1 MKSIKHENSNCNQ
14 NLLSIDHNIT
24 DFKFYSHCHLCSKFK
39 VDENEKKFLDF
50 VNSKLEAMEKINLD
64 DECLLEDQI
73 ETRKINTDKKKL
85 TKKEFSKR
93 KKYSNSVKKIKNKKN
108 NSRKTSKNESN
119 NKNMIVNHN
128 GKVEKPKTENIDLV
142 DVINFD
148 VDKEI
153 KEKELRKFFSSD
165 KTLLNS
171 IINEMKEK

>member
-1 MKSIKHENSNCNQ
+1 M
-14 NLLSIDHNIT
+14 
-24 DFKFYSHCHLCSKFK
+24 
-39 VDENEKKFLDF
+39 
-50 VNSKLEAMEKINLD
+50 NSKLEAMEKINLE

-119 NKNMIVNHN
+119 NKNMVVNHN
-128 GKVEKPKTENIDLV
+128 GKVENLKIENIDLV

-148 VDKEI
+148 VDNEI

>member
-1 MKSIKHENSNCNQ
+1 MKSITHENSNCNQ

-24 DFKFYSHCHLCSKFK
+24 DFKFYSHCHLRSKFK

-64 DECLLEDQI
+64 DESLLEDQI
-73 ETRKINTDKKKL
+73 ETRKVNTDKKLLPK
-85 TKKEFSKR
+85 TEDSKR

-119 NKNMIVNHN
+119 NKNMVVNHN
-128 GKVEKPKTENIDLV
+128 GKVENLKIENIDLV

-148 VDKEI
+148 VDNEI
-153 KEKELRKFFSSD
+153 KEKELRKFFSSE
-165 KTLLNS
+165 KTLLDS

>member
-1 MKSIKHENSNCNQ
+1 MKSITHINSNFNQ
-14 NLLSIDHNIT
+14 NLLSIDYNII
-24 DFKFYSHCHLCSKFK
+24 DFKFHSNSHLSSKYK
-39 VDENEKKFLDF
+39 ADENEKKFVDF
-50 VNSKLEAMEKINLD
+50 MNSKLEAMKKIILD
-64 DECLLEDQI
+64 DECLMEDEI
-73 ETRKINTDKKKL
+73 ETRKINTDKKL
-85 TKKEFSKR
+85 LPKKEDSKR
-93 KKYSNSVKKIKNKKN
+93 IKDSDSIKKIRNKKN
-108 NSRKTSKNESN
+108 NSRKNSKNESN